1 MPTYNALNVP
11 PEAAQDG
18 GDELL
23 RVAVSRAS
31 GPAMSLKRGFDDPAM
46 WGHLIAEVVKHL
58 AQVYAM
64 NGDAARAVPLLAHLV
79 ETDGSNTT
87 RAMLRIDPVW
97 DPIRDDAGFKTLVS
111 Q

>member
-58 AQVYAM
+58 AQVYAIESKYTKEQ
-64 NGDAARAVPLLAHLV
+64 AASRIV
-79 ETDGSNTT
+79 EAFAKDMGSNAPEPGNTIQA
-87 RAMLRIDPVW
+87 RN
-97 DPIRDDAGFKTLVS
+97 
-111 Q
+111 